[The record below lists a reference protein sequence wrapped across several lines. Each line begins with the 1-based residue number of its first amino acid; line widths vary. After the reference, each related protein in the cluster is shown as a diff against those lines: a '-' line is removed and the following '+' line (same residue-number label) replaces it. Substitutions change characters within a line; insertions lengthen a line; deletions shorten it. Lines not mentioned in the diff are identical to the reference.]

1 MLQKALHDLRA
12 RQAALQDER
21 REDFQ
26 VHIRSSHEDVNVK
39 LGCEERDRANKVE
52 PLPAVDV
59 SILTSFSGYVR
70 R

>member
-26 VHIRSSHEDVNVK
+26 VHISSTHR
-39 LGCEERDRANKVE
+39 CEYEA
-52 PLPAVDV
+52 
-59 SILTSFSGYVR
+59 
-70 R
+70 